1 MTVRRINSNLIQFL
15 AGEEGLT
22 QIYGPEKV
30 QNVKKFIRESELRNP
45 LDQHHRYPGNL
56 DGQPWGSMIG
66 FEPGSCL
73 IEIMTLKTD
82 IARLTNL
89 IFPANTPVTC
99 GYAPRLYHFDSP
111 R

>member
-1 MTVRRINSNLIQFL
+1 MKVRRIIFNLIQFL

-45 LDQHHRYPGNL
+45 LDQHHRYPGNKE
-56 DGQPWGSMIG
+56 GQPWGSIIG

-73 IEIMTLKTD
+73 IKIQTLKTD
-82 IARLTNL
+82 IARLINL
-89 IFPANTPVTC
+89 IFPSNT
-99 GYAPRLYHFDSP
+99 A
-111 R
+111 